1 MMLWTIKL
9 LPFLDTLTQHIFLI
23 CQRQCVKSFNTFQ
36 LRALKMRLRLCALYV
51 LERLVCALCKC
62 AWAVVKATYGGGWLV
77 YGPDL
82 LLNQIWPDTPNFP
95 TFLDFQPFSSSKTH
109 ILTYT
114 AQVSV
119 SHIVSPSHD
128 LAKDPPTQ
136 FSAWSCSSWP
146 ERGQCAAHFNAACG
160 SRTCPAPAPAPSQEE
175 ICGQNHQATGR
186 PARLSGANYPLRL
199 ELVPRNAT
207 HQLKPLMLMQTKTKT
222 RIQPLQRIFIGITSA
237 RRLSLNKQLFKTLSL
252 RLILSYMIQYF
263 AVHIQNG
270 SSYF

>member
-9 LPFLDTLTQHIFLI
+9 LPFQDTLTQHIFLI

-109 ILTYT
+109 RLNIYIQCIASFRQPHCFSLSWSGQRSAHSVFSLVVFFLTR
-114 AQVSV
+114 ARPV
-119 SHIVSPSHD
+119 
-128 LAKDPPTQ
+128 
-136 FSAWSCSSWP
+136 
-146 ERGQCAAHFNAACG
+146 RGPF
-160 SRTCPAPAPAPSQEE
+160 
-175 ICGQNHQATGR
+175 
-186 PARLSGANYPLRL
+186 
-199 ELVPRNAT
+199 
-207 HQLKPLMLMQTKTKT
+207 
-222 RIQPLQRIFIGITSA
+222 
-237 RRLSLNKQLFKTLSL
+237 
-252 RLILSYMIQYF
+252 
-263 AVHIQNG
+263 
-270 SSYF
+270 

>member
-9 LPFLDTLTQHIFLI
+9 LPFQDTLTQHIFLI

-109 ILTYT
+109 RLTYVYQ
-114 AQVSV
+114 ASFRQPHCFSLSWSGQRSAHSV
-119 SHIVSPSHD
+119 FGLVVFFLTRARPV
-128 LAKDPPTQ
+128 
-136 FSAWSCSSWP
+136 
-146 ERGQCAAHFNAACG
+146 RGPF
-160 SRTCPAPAPAPSQEE
+160 
-175 ICGQNHQATGR
+175 
-186 PARLSGANYPLRL
+186 
-199 ELVPRNAT
+199 
-207 HQLKPLMLMQTKTKT
+207 
-222 RIQPLQRIFIGITSA
+222 
-237 RRLSLNKQLFKTLSL
+237 
-252 RLILSYMIQYF
+252 
-263 AVHIQNG
+263 
-270 SSYF
+270 